1 MVSPNHTCERVSA
14 IGKKIDAQFRIGP
27 KRDMQTRPIATTNPV
42 PGTIIAS
49 VREILKDIINK
60 CNVTL
65 GVDGTEKV
73 QLHHIEWVHNFA
85 EGRYGLLVKKPWE
98 ELNNLNRPGHSLLAT
113 GIAYCYGPNNG

>member
-1 MVSPNHTCERVSA
+1 
-14 IGKKIDAQFRIGP
+14 
-27 KRDMQTRPIATTNPV
+27 MQTRPIATTYPV

-85 EGRYGLLVKKPWE
+85 EGRYGLLVKNHGE
-98 ELNNLNRPGHSLLAT
+98 S
-113 GIAYCYGPNNG
+113 